1 MFTSKVKSYIICL
14 NLFNPTLQIDLVAAL
29 DIDFFQNPKTISFI
43 DHILGEISVQKL
55 QRRIRSNLSNFIPLI
70 YYQRKRLWFFGFSDF
85 HTIGRNC
92 MKLKLSN
99 LFCVILYQIISQQW
113 SFDNKES
120 LDVSPESN
128 EMSTKQ

>member
-1 MFTSKVKSYIICL
+1 MFTSNVKSY
-14 NLFNPTLQIDLVAAL
+14 NLFELIQPNFVNIFSFCTWS
-29 DIDFFQNPKTISFI
+29 FFSNTKTISFI

-85 HTIGRNC
+85 HTIGRNNI
-92 MKLKLSN
+92 KLKLSN
-99 LFCVILYQIISQQW
+99 LFCVLLYQIISQQW